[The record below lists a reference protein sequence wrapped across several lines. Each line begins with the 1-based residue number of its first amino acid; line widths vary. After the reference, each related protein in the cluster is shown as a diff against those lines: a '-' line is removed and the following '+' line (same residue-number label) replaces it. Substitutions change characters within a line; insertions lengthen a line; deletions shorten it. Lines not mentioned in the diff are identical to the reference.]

1 MKDTEIKNFFYR
13 LQNEKSDNN
22 DETPGQVIT
31 KTYADILYDKGLIVD
46 YELCYF
52 EKEINGKELKLNG
65 FSLDENTSKLDIFIT
80 HVNQENEVK
89 SIGVSELSKLAE
101 QSLNFFTSSLKDLSS
116 KINKKE
122 EIYDLTK
129 QIIITVATA
138 QSNKVFVEVED

>member
-22 DETPGQVIT
+22 DETPSQVLT
-31 KTYADILYDKGLIVD
+31 KSYADILYDKGLIVD

-52 EKEINGKELKLNG
+52 EKEINGKNLKLNG

-89 SIGVSELSKLAE
+89 SIGVSELNKLAD
-101 QSLNFFTSSLKDLSS
+101 NH
-116 KINKKE
+116 
-122 EIYDLTK
+122 
-129 QIIITVATA
+129 
-138 QSNKVFVEVED
+138 

>member
-52 EKEINGKELKLNG
+52 EKEINGKKLKLNG
-65 FSLDENTSKLDIFIT
+65 TPAF
-80 HVNQENEVK
+80 V
-89 SIGVSELSKLAE
+89 IGK
-101 QSLNFFTSSLKDLSS
+101 
-116 KINKKE
+116 KIYPFAMKKE
-122 EIYDLTK
+122 ELVKAINIARK
-129 QIIITVATA
+129 
-138 QSNKVFVEVED
+138 E